1 MMEISP
7 TAIETTD
14 EAFAKIAR
22 LAGDRMR
29 LELLQPGTRFE
40 PKKTWFEIFNPF
52 EEDYREVL
60 QEVKR
65 CFEDE
70 VHKQPSSP
78 YIHDRIL
85 IISSCSIVVTR

>member
-22 LAGDRMR
+22 VAGDRMR
-29 LELLQPGTRFE
+29 LELLQPGIRFE
-40 PKKTWFEIFNPF
+40 HRNAWFEIFNPF
-52 EEDYREVL
+52 KEDYRGVL
-60 QEVKR
+60 QELKR

-70 VHKQPSSP
+70 VYERLHLN
-78 YIHDRIL
+78 YIDDQIL
-85 IISSCSIVVTR
+85 MIVSCLIVVTR

>member
-22 LAGDRMR
+22 VAGDRMR

-52 EEDYREVL
+52 KEDYRDVL

-65 CFEDE
+65 CFENE
-70 VHKQPSSP
+70 VYGRPSPP

-85 IISSCSIVVTR
+85 IISSFLIVVTR

>member
-29 LELLQPGTRFE
+29 LELLQPGTIFE
-40 PKKTWFEIFNPF
+40 PKKAWFEIFNPF
-52 EEDYREVL
+52 KEDYREVL

-70 VHKQPSSP
+70 VDKQPSAP
-78 YIHDRIL
+78 YAHNMIL
-85 IISSCSIVVTR
+85 IISSYSIVVTR

>member
-40 PKKTWFEIFNPF
+40 PKKAWFEIFNPF
-52 EEDYREVL
+52 KEDYREVL

-70 VHKQPSSP
+70 VYQRFYPP
-78 YIHDRIL
+78 QTFGTIL
-85 IISSCSIVVTR
+85 IIASYSIIVTR

>member
-22 LAGDRMR
+22 IAGDRMR
-29 LELLQPGTRFE
+29 LELLQPGIRFE
-40 PKKTWFEIFNPF
+40 HRNAWFEIFNPF
-52 EEDYREVL
+52 KEDYREVL
-60 QEVKR
+60 QELKR

-70 VHKQPSSP
+70 VYERLHPQ
-78 YIHDRIL
+78 YINEEIL
-85 IISSCSIVVTR
+85 MIVSCSIVAIR

>member
-1 MMEISP
+1 MEISP
-7 TAIETTD
+7 TAIGTTD

-22 LAGDRMR
+22 MAGDRMR

-52 EEDYREVL
+52 KEDYREVL

-70 VHKQPSSP
+70 VYERPFSP

-85 IISSCSIVVTR
+85 IIASYLIVVTQ

>member
-22 LAGDRMR
+22 MAGDRMR

-52 EEDYREVL
+52 KEDYREVL
-60 QEVKR
+60 QEVKI

-70 VHKQPSSP
+70 VYQRLNISST
-78 YIHDRIL
+78 HSSIL
-85 IISSCSIVVTR
+85 IIASYSIVVTQ